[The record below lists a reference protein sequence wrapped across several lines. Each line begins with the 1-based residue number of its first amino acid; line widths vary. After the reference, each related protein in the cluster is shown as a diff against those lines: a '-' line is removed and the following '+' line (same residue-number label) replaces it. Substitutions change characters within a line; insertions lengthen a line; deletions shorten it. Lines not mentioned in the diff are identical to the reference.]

1 MRLVVPI
8 RALSLVPAVVL
19 LLCLP
24 AAAKSPLET
33 GQEQF
38 ESGRYQD
45 AVATLRAAAAQ
56 QASDARVEFWLARS
70 YYELRDFDNAA
81 ASAEQAVALDSGNSE
96 YHLWLAR
103 SYGRQAEHLGPFS
116 AFGKARKAR
125 DTWQKAIQLDAAN
138 LAARRD
144 YITFLL
150 EAPGIIGGGDD
161 KALAQIEELARRD
174 PVQGHLARAEY
185 WQELKKPDLAAAEY
199 RKALE
204 LKPKDA
210 SPYIEVAD
218 FHLQR
223 NNPAA
228 LEEAVEAA
236 ARAHGRDPR
245 LAFYRGAVRV
255 LAGNRLGE
263 AEQFLKTYI
272 STVPPRDDRPSHAG
286 AHEWLGRLYEKM
298 GRRDDAARE
307 YRAALT
313 LEPKRKSASEALK
326 ALGK

>member
-1 MRLVVPI
+1 M
-8 RALSLVPAVVL
+8 LSL

-24 AAAKSPLET
+24 AAAKTPLET

-38 ESGRYQD
+38 AAGQYRE

-56 QASDARVEFWLARS
+56 QANDARVQFWLARS
-70 YYELRDFDNAA
+70 HYELREWENAA
-81 ASAEQAVALDSGNSE
+81 ASAERAVQLDSGNSE

-103 SYGRQAEHLGPFS
+103 AYGRQAEHSGPFS

-125 DTWQKAIQLDAAN
+125 DTWQKAIQLDGAN

-161 KALAQIEELARRD
+161 KALAQIEELAQRD

-185 WQELKKPDLAAAEY
+185 WQELKKPDQAAAEY
-199 RKALE
+199 RQALE

-210 SPYIEVAD
+210 GAYFEVAD
-218 FHLQR
+218 FHLKR
-223 NNPAA
+223 GNAA
-228 LEEAVEAA
+228 AMEETVEAA
-236 ARAHGRDPR
+236 ARASGREPR
-245 LAFYRGAVRV
+245 LAFYRGVVRV

-263 AEQFLKTYI
+263 AEQFLKSYI
-272 STVPPRDDRPSHAG
+272 SGVPPRDDRPSHAG

-298 GRRDDAARE
+298 GQKDNAARE